1 MNSSIF
7 DPSSFAMENASLLG
21 KVIISTPDT
30 NDPNFVNTPILLV
43 EHNDRGAVGFVLHF
57 PLKRNLNEL
66 SEFINYPPI
75 PIYIGGPVDQENLFF
90 LHRRPDL
97 IEGGLLIKDSVY
109 YGGDFQQVLMHLQN
123 QTLIEKDIR
132 LFIGYAGW
140 DPQQLE
146 EEIKEGSWIVSEH
159 PASYVFD

>member
-1 MNSSIF
+1 M
-7 DPSSFAMENASLLG
+7 ANASLLG
-21 KVIISTPDT
+21 KVIISTPDN
-30 NDPNFVNTPILLV
+30 NDPNFVQTPILLV

-66 SEFINYPPI
+66 SEFIHYPPI
-75 PIYIGGPVDQENLFF
+75 PIYIGGPVDQEHLFF

-97 IEGGLLIKDSVY
+97 IDDGTHIIDGIY
-109 YGGDFQQVLMHLQN
+109 YAGNFQQVLMHLQD
-123 QTLIEKDIR
+123 QTLTEKDIR

-146 EEIKEGSWIVSEH
+146 EEIKEGSWIVSEY
-159 PASYVFD
+159 PASYVFDEAQASNKA

>member
-1 MNSSIF
+1 
-7 DPSSFAMENASLLG
+7 MENASLLG

-66 SEFINYPPI
+66 SEFIDYPPI

>member
-1 MNSSIF
+1 MDTS
-7 DPSSFAMENASLLG
+7 SLLG
-21 KVIISTPDT
+21 KIIVSTPDI

-43 EHNDRGAVGFVLHF
+43 EHNDRGAVGFILHL

-66 SEFINYPPI
+66 SEFVNYPPI
-75 PIYIGGPVDQENLFF
+75 PIFIGGPVDQENLFF

-97 IEGGLLIKDSVY
+97 IEGGIHIKDGVY
-109 YGGDFQQVLMHLQN
+109 YAGDFQQVLMHLQN
-123 QTLIEKDIR
+123 QTLTEKDIR

-146 EEIKEGSWIVSEH
+146 AEIQEGSWIISEH
-159 PASYVFD
+159 PTSYVFDKD

>member
-1 MNSSIF
+1 M
-7 DPSSFAMENASLLG
+7 DAYSLLG
-21 KVIISTPDT
+21 KIIISTPDN
-30 NDPNFVNTPILLV
+30 NDPNFVHTHILLV
-43 EHNDRGAVGFVLHF
+43 EHNDRGAVGFILHL

-66 SEFINYPPI
+66 SEFVNQPPV
-75 PIYIGGPVDQENLFF
+75 PIYIGGPVDQEHLFF

-97 IEGGLLIKDSVY
+97 IDDGMHIKDDVY
-109 YGGDFQQVLMHLQN
+109 YAGNFQQVLMHLQD
-123 QTLIEKDIR
+123 QTLTEKDIR

-159 PASYVFD
+159 TASYVFD